1 MDQTKTNT
9 RRTYMDQDPPAKSPD
24 HSVIIAYTKNSDE
37 PNALLFADDAKRD
50 EILTLFVDPHTE
62 MTKVPYDGKSLLNS
76 GECFEVSLSQ
86 NSREIMDGQFVTLWS
101 QVSGLSDYDPADH
114 DGSAMKAIY
123 SFDGKKLIFKR
134 VSKSQQLHDSK
145 IISLDGEPTITP
157 LINVMAIDDKVD
169 AVYDTRTHK
178 FHFTDF
184 QAAKAVFGTL
194 EVYYRSAT
202 QNEVDEW
209 LDPSLF
215 DIDSQFDTFAIS
227 VPNRK
232 KMLFATEELKI
243 DLTDTET
250 VERISASAA
259 LHAPKMLFINNKFNI
274 KKNADI
280 TEALTIITGAYY
292 QNAITGDLMIAGSSK
307 KAPM

>member
-1 MDQTKTNT
+1 
-9 RRTYMDQDPPAKSPD
+9 MDQDETTATPAKT
-24 HSVIIAYTKNSDE
+24 VIIAYTKTSDE
-37 PNALLFADDAKRD
+37 PNTLMFADDAKRD
-50 EILTLFVDPHTE
+50 EVLTLFTDPHTE
-62 MTKVPYDGKSLLNS
+62 MTKVPYDGKTPLS
-76 GECFEVSLSQ
+76 GDECYEVKLSQ
-86 NSREIMDGQFVTLWS
+86 NSVEAIDGQFVTLWS
-101 QVSGLSDYDPADH
+101 QVSGLSDYDPNDH
-114 DGSAMKAIY
+114 EGNSLRAIY
-123 SFDGKKLIFKR
+123 SFDGNKLIFKR
-134 VSKSQQLHDSK
+134 VAKSQQLHDSK
-145 IISLDGEPTITP
+145 IISLDGEPTVTP

-169 AVYDTRTHK
+169 AVYDTRTRK
-178 FHFTDF
+178 FTFTDF

-232 KMLFATEELKI
+232 KMLFATQELKI

-274 KKNADI
+274 KKNSDI
-280 TEALTIITGAYY
+280 TEALTVITGAYY

-307 KAPM
+307 KAAR

>member
-1 MDQTKTNT
+1 
-9 RRTYMDQDPPAKSPD
+9 MDQDQPAESTAQT
-24 HSVIIAYTKNSDE
+24 VIFAYTKSADE
-37 PNALLFADDAKRD
+37 PNTVLFADDPKRD
-50 EILTLFVDPHTE
+50 EILSLFVDPYQE
-62 MTKVPYDGKSLLNS
+62 MTKIPYDGKSLLNTD
-76 GECFEVSLSQ
+76 ECFEVNLSHNSL
-86 NSREIMDGQFVTLWS
+86 ETIDGQFVTLRS
-101 QVSGLSDYDPADH
+101 QVSGVSDYDPEEQI
-114 DGSAMKAIY
+114 SPIRAMY
-123 SFDGKKLIFKR
+123 TFDGNKLIFKR
-134 VSKSQQLHDSK
+134 IAKSQQLRDSK
-145 IISLDGEPTITP
+145 IISLDGEPKVTP
-157 LINVMAIDDKVD
+157 NINVMAIDDKVD

-178 FHFTDF
+178 FYFTDF

-202 QNEVDEW
+202 QNEIDEW

-215 DIDSQFDTFAIS
+215 DIDSSFDTFAIS

-232 KMLFATEELKI
+232 KMLFASDELGVDLANEETLG
-243 DLTDTET
+243 
-250 VERISASAA
+250 RIHGYAA

-307 KAPM
+307 KAGSK

>member
-1 MDQTKTNT
+1 
-9 RRTYMDQDPPAKSPD
+9 MDQDQTATTPD
-24 HSVIIAYTKNSDE
+24 QSVIIAYTKNSDE

-50 EILTLFVDPHTE
+50 EVLTLFVDPYVE
-62 MTKVPYDGKSLLNS
+62 MKKVAYDGKSALATD
-76 GECFEVSLSQ
+76 ECFEVSLSQ
-86 NSREIMDGQFVTLWS
+86 NSREAIDSQFVTLWS

-114 DGSAMKAIY
+114 VSAIKAIY

-145 IISLDGEPTITP
+145 IISLDGEPTVTP
-157 LINVMAIDDKVD
+157 LINVMAVDERVD

-184 QAAKAVFGTL
+184 QAAKHVFGTL

-243 DLTDTET
+243 DITDSET
-250 VERISASAA
+250 VDRISASAA
-259 LHAPKMLFINNKFNI
+259 LHAPKMLFINGKFNI
-274 KKNADI
+274 KKNSDI
-280 TEALTIITGAYY
+280 TEALTVITGSYY

-307 KAPM
+307 KAGK

>member
-1 MDQTKTNT
+1 MDLDQTTPT
-9 RRTYMDQDPPAKSPD
+9 SEQT
-24 HSVIIAYTKNSDE
+24 VIIAYTKNSDE
-37 PNALLFADDAKRD
+37 PNALVFADDAKRD
-50 EILTLFVDPHTE
+50 EILKLFVDPYTD
-62 MTKVPYDGKSLLNS
+62 MKKVDYDGKSPLSND
-76 GECFEVSLSQ
+76 ECFEVKLSQ
-86 NSREIMDGQFVTLWS
+86 NSIEAIDSQFVTIWS
-101 QVSGLSDYDPADH
+101 QVSGLSDYDPTDYE
-114 DGSAMKAIY
+114 GTAMKAMY
-123 SFDGKKLIFKR
+123 SFNGKKLIFKR
-134 VSKSQQLHDSK
+134 VAKSQQLRDSK

-157 LINVMAIDDKVD
+157 LINVMAIDDQVD
-169 AVYDTRTHK
+169 AVYNTQTHK
-178 FHFTDF
+178 FYFTDF

-250 VERISASAA
+250 VERISSSAA
-259 LHAPKMLFINNKFNI
+259 LHAPKMLFINGKFNI

-280 TEALTIITGAYY
+280 TEALTVITGAYY
-292 QNAITGDLMIAGSSK
+292 QNSITGDLMIAGSSK
-307 KAPM
+307 KAAR

>member
-1 MDQTKTNT
+1 MSQ
-9 RRTYMDQDPPAKSPD
+9 DQDRDTPATKKT
-24 HSVIIAYTKNSDE
+24 VIIAYTKNADE
-37 PNALLFADDAKRD
+37 SNTLLFADDPKRD
-50 EILTLFVDPHTE
+50 EVVSLFVDPHTE
-62 MTKVPYDGKSLLNS
+62 MTKIPYDGKYVLNTD
-76 GECFEVSLSQ
+76 ECFEVNLSQ
-86 NSREIMDGQFVTLWS
+86 NSMETIDGQFVTLWA
-101 QVSGLSDYDPADH
+101 QVGGLSDYDPTEQI
-114 DGSAMKAIY
+114 SPIRCIY
-123 SFDGKKLIFKR
+123 TFDGEKLIFKR
-134 VSKSQQLHDSK
+134 VAKSQQLHDSK
-145 IISLDGEPTITP
+145 IISLDGEPKVTEN
-157 LINVMAIDDKVD
+157 INVMAIDDTVD

-178 FHFTDF
+178 FYFTDF
-184 QAAKAVFGTL
+184 HAAKAVFGTL

-232 KMLFATEELKI
+232 KMIFASEELNI
-243 DLTDTET
+243 DLTDGET
-250 VERISASAA
+250 VERIGTYAGQ
-259 LHAPKMLFINNKFNI
+259 HAPKMLFINGKFNI

-307 KAPM
+307 KAQR

>member
-1 MDQTKTNT
+1 MDLDQPAPASDQT
-9 RRTYMDQDPPAKSPD
+9 
-24 HSVIIAYTKNSDE
+24 VIIAYIKNSDE
-37 PNALLFADDAKRD
+37 PNTLLFADDAKRD
-50 EILTLFVDPHTE
+50 EVLTLFVDPHLD
-62 MTKVPYDGKSLLNS
+62 MKKIAYDGKSALAND
-76 GECFEVSLSQ
+76 ECYEVSLSQ
-86 NSREIMDGQFVTLWS
+86 NSREAIDSQFVTLWS

-114 DGSAMKAIY
+114 DGTAMRAMY

-134 VSKSQQLHDSK
+134 ISKSQQLHDSK

-169 AVYDTRTHK
+169 AVYDTQTHK
-178 FHFTDF
+178 FYFTDF

-232 KMLFATEELKI
+232 KMMFATEELKI
-243 DLTDTET
+243 DLTDAET
-250 VERISASAA
+250 VERISSSAA
-259 LHAPKMLFINNKFNI
+259 LHAPKMLFINGKFNI

-280 TEALTIITGAYY
+280 TEALTVITGSYY
-292 QNAITGDLMIAGSSK
+292 QNSITGDLMIAGSSK
-307 KAPM
+307 KASK